1 MLFAQ
6 EAVKRENESM
16 IVIEPH
22 LIKYLCG
29 GGGEWRWF
37 WCLVTNNVPSISGEK
52 TKYNHFTYFFKLRL
66 NRNTYKITT
75 V

>member
-22 LIKYLCG
+22 LIKYLWG
-29 GGGEWRWF
+29 GGTTLILVFGYKWRA
-37 WCLVTNNVPSISGEK
+37 I
-52 TKYNHFTYFFKLRL
+52 HFGRENK
-66 NRNTYKITT
+66 K
-75 V
+75 

>member
-29 GGGEWRWF
+29 GGGNDVDFGVWLQITCHPFRARKQNITTSLIF
-37 WCLVTNNVPSISGEK
+37 LNYV
-52 TKYNHFTYFFKLRL
+52 

>member
-29 GGGEWRWF
+29 GGGMTLI
-37 WCLVTNNVPSISGEK
+37 LVFG
-52 TKYNHFTYFFKLRL
+52 
-66 NRNTYKITT
+66 YK
-75 V
+75 